1 VSQETVEQLRAN
13 VESFLAGTSESAR
26 EDMLAGQAEGW
37 DPEIELDASEAP
49 VLDIA
54 GVYRGKDAV
63 QRFWR
68 EWLAAW
74 ETFRF
79 EYELVDAGDCVVLLL
94 DPRMRGRSTG
104 IDLPFGNIAWVYTY
118 RGGLLVRQKLYM
130 DQLDALKFVGLEK

>member
-1 VSQETVEQLRAN
+1 MSRENVEVARAGL
-13 VESFLAGTSESAR
+13 ESFLAGTSESAR
-26 EDMLAGQAEGW
+26 EDMLDGQAEGW

-54 GVYRGKDAV
+54 GVYRGRDAV

-74 ETFRF
+74 ETMQF
-79 EYELVDAGDCVVLLL
+79 EYELIDAGDRVVMLF

-104 IDLPFGNIAWVYTY
+104 MEVPFGEVAWVFTY
-118 RGGLLVRQKLYM
+118 RAGLLIHQKFYM
-130 DQLDALKFVGLEK
+130 AQSNALKAVG

>member
-1 VSQETVEQLRAN
+1 MSQENVEILRAGL
-13 VESFLAGTSESAR
+13 ESFLAGTSESAR
-26 EDMLAGQAEGW
+26 EDMLGGQAEGW

-54 GVYRGKDAV
+54 GVYRGRDAV

-79 EYELVDAGDCVVLLL
+79 DYELVDAGDRVVLLL
-94 DPRMRGRSTG
+94 DLRMRGRSTG
-104 IDLPFGNIAWVYTY
+104 IDVPLDNVAWVYTY
-118 RGGLLVRQKLYM
+118 RSGLLIHQKFYM
-130 DQLDALKFVGLEK
+130 DQSEALTAVGLEE

>member
-1 VSQETVEQLRAN
+1 MSQENVEQLRAN

-54 GVYRGKDAV
+54 GVYRGRDAV

-79 EYELVDAGDCVVLLL
+79 EYELVDAGDRVVLLL

-104 IDLPFGNIAWVYTY
+104 IDVPFGNIAWVYTY
-118 RGGLLVRQKLYM
+118 RGGLLARQELYM
-130 DQLDALKFVGLEK
+130 NQSEALKAVGLEE

>member
-1 VSQETVEQLRAN
+1 MSQENVEILRAEI
-13 VESFLAGTSESAR
+13 ESFLAGTSESAR
-26 EDMLAGQAEGW
+26 EDMLGGQAKAW

-54 GVYRGKDAV
+54 GVFRGRDAV

-79 EYELVDAGDCVVLLL
+79 DYELVDAGDRVVLLL
-94 DPRMRGRSTG
+94 DLRMRGRSTG
-104 IDLPFGNIAWVYTY
+104 IDVPWDNVAWVYTY
-118 RGGLLVRQKLYM
+118 RSGLLIHQKFYM
-130 DQLDALKFVGLEK
+130 DQSEALKAGGLEE

>member
-1 VSQETVEQLRAN
+1 VSQENVERLRA
-13 VESFLAGTSESAR
+13 ELERFLVGTSESAR
-26 EDMLAGQAEGW
+26 EDMLGGQAEGW

-54 GVYRGKDAV
+54 GVYRGRDAV

-79 EYELVDAGDCVVLLL
+79 DYELVDAGDRVAMLL
-94 DPRMRGRSTG
+94 DLRMRGRSMG
-104 IDLPFGNIAWVYTY
+104 IDVPFDKVAWVFSY
-118 RGGLLVRQKLYM
+118 RGGLLIHQKLYM
-130 DQLDALKFVGLEK
+130 DQAEALKAVGLEE

>member
-1 VSQETVEQLRAN
+1 MSQENVEVLRAGL
-13 VESFLAGTSESAR
+13 ERFLAGTSESAR

-54 GVYRGKDAV
+54 GVYRGRDAV
-63 QRFWR
+63 HRFWR

-79 EYELVDAGDCVVLLL
+79 DYELVDAGDRVVMLL

-104 IDLPFGNIAWVYTY
+104 IDVPFGNIAWVYTY
-118 RGGLLVRQKLYM
+118 RGGLLVRMKLYM
-130 DQLDALKFVGLEK
+130 DQPEALKAVGLAE